1 MSVRGQPFDFSSG
14 FSDEALA
21 AVRDGMRETMA
32 GLPRTLA
39 EGAKLVPEKLSCL
52 IQVPD
57 ELLMDAGVIPDTR
70 IRKQP
75 SRRTRLRWRIDA
87 SREYVARWVY
97 RRLTGEDVPEID
109 Y

>member
-1 MSVRGQPFDFSSG
+1 MSGRGQPFDFSSV

-21 AVRDGMRETMA
+21 AVRDGLQETMA
-32 GLPRTLA
+32 GLA
-39 EGAKLVPEKLSCL
+39 EGVKIVPRKLSCVV
-52 IQVPD
+52 QVPD
-57 ELLMDAGVIPDTR
+57 ELLMDTGVIPDTR
-70 IRKQP
+70 TRKQP

-87 SREYVARWVY
+87 SREYLARWVY